1 MDDLYKIAELKQYE
15 YFTPR
20 WRDFFQNPLWYV
32 LVVTCLVGLTGYLR
46 FWWGVTGVVAL
57 LWGLW
62 LMWHMFGNK
71 GQSPVVDETQL
82 QGWLNQARDYQ
93 VKIKQ
98 ALDYAKSSRHLF
110 YDPSLPPQLDTWIEV
125 IEALTQRLALL
136 QRDEL
141 VIQEITAV
149 PRLIDTLETQLAQT
163 SDATIRAQLEQALTH
178 RRRQQAGLQQLQT
191 AMQQAEIRIENTLS
205 LLSTIYI
212 QLLMGQSVTHTAVS
226 HHFLAD
232 VEEEVNRLQDRLEAL
247 CEVKSCVTRNPACS
261 GYN

>member
-1 MDDLYKIAELKQYE
+1 MDDLYKIAEWKRYD
-15 YFTPR
+15 YFTTR

-62 LMWHMFGNK
+62 LMWHMFGSK

-82 QGWLNQARDYQ
+82 QSWLNQARDYQ

-98 ALDYAKSSRHLF
+98 ALDYAKSSRHLL
-110 YDPSLPPQLDTWIEV
+110 YDPALPPQLDTWIEV

-136 QRDEL
+136 RRDEL

-212 QLLMGQSVTHTAVS
+212 QLLMGQSVTHTAAS

-247 CEVKSCVTRNPACS
+247 CEVKSCVTRNLACS